1 MTDDTR
7 GAIVGAAAAGLAV
20 AGTLRPLCVLMQ
32 VADDQ
37 PRELDER
44 FRTSGIGSLD
54 AAASLA
60 TGGRR
65 RVPQDASRPSPG
77 PWPHERPRR
86 PRDPAARPAAN
97 SRELAGITRAQ
108 YAARAQIVAGNLARL
123 GVERGDTVAP
133 QLTVRGAISLTSRF
147 VGPQRS
153 ATGTATVRPR
163 GDLAGRMEYAGRG
176 PRLIRVLG
184 QSPRQGRRQTRSMG
198 AIS

>member
-7 GAIVGAAAAGLAV
+7 VAIVGAAAAGLAV

-65 RVPQDASRPSPG
+65 RG
-77 PWPHERPRR
+77 TRR
-86 PRDPAARPAAN
+86 GR
-97 SRELAGITRAQ
+97 L
-108 YAARAQIVAGNLARL
+108 LAR
-123 GVERGDTVAP
+123 GRTN
-133 QLTVRGAISLTSRF
+133 VRGGQGTLLRVQPLT
-147 VGPQRS
+147 
-153 ATGTATVRPR
+153 R
-163 GDLAGRMEYAGRG
+163 G
-176 PRLIRVLG
+176 
-184 QSPRQGRRQTRSMG
+184 S
-198 AIS
+198 